1 MGNTAR
7 ITEALEGGVPIDD
20 ADADGVTALM
30 AAAEA
35 SQPRAVR
42 MLLQQNAQLNLVDR
56 DGWSATVRL
65 TQTLCAVSQPPLG
78 SHRKLSCPLDVVAD
92 VCCKSKQCTL
102 CHVTGECTC

>member
-1 MGNTAR
+1 MLTNDVRHRYFLSDLVTACKVGNTAR

-65 TQTLCAVSQPPLG
+65 TKTRLTKTLCARSQPPLG
-78 SHRKLSCPLDVVAD
+78 L
-92 VCCKSKQCTL
+92 
-102 CHVTGECTC
+102 